1 MNKLVKIF
9 ALMFVLF
16 VWGCA
21 YFNTFYNAIQFF
33 EEAEQEIVSA
43 SNSEQLSNK
52 SEELL
57 QKTIAR
63 CNLVVAKYP
72 ESRFHDDALL
82 LRAKALY
89 YQGEF
94 QLSKGSLERLN
105 SEFPESPLLNE
116 ARLWTIRCQ
125 WKNESSKA
133 SLEETL
139 YFIGELEKNDRFGR
153 IQSLR
158 SLAHTIASEIY
169 QFYGEIDS
177 ALTHLEKS
185 AEYAANRLDRM
196 NAHYSIAE
204 RAYEEGRLN
213 IALENYRKVISSH
226 PNPKRV
232 EMSHLQIV
240 RIYRETKM
248 WAEAS
253 EEIEELTTNEKFS
266 GIKADLSLELA
277 KLYEMQG
284 RDDEA
289 RKRYEVITEDFP
301 KTAASAESYFA
312 LGTAA
317 LDEEKDYPL
326 ARKYFDNVEREFRES
341 TYAPSAR
348 VRVQEIDDL
357 LSVTEAIEKVEVS
370 LFGDGETKE
379 ETEKTAISVDRLLN
393 VDLKSSV
400 KQEEEIEN
408 ITNESQDD
416 IIDTT
421 KLYQELSQQL
431 YSAGELQ
438 AFRFGDTEEGMK
450 YFIRIVNNLPSTNRT
465 AQALYSL
472 SYLYDISGD
481 SVRASDLRNRLMI
494 DYSDSEYAMEIARS
508 QSMILA
514 DAPAELMAQSEA
526 LTDGDPEKAIEL
538 YESVLKQYPNTRYAP
553 VVLLSMAH
561 IYDRSLNDL
570 DHALEVYERI
580 ASDYEKSEQA
590 KFAGGRIALLKK
602 IKESIADT
610 TSSNDSIKNDR

>member
-1 MNKLVKIF
+1 MNKMVKIF
-9 ALMFVLF
+9 TLMFAML

-21 YFNTFYNAIQFF
+21 YFNTFYNATQFF
-33 EEAEQEIVSA
+33 EEAEQEIVTA
-43 SNSEQLSNK
+43 SNSEQLSKK

-57 QKTIAR
+57 QKTIVR
-63 CNLVVAKYP
+63 CNLVIAKYP

-94 QLSKGSLERLN
+94 QLSKRSLERLN
-105 SEFPESPLLNE
+105 SEFPESPLLKE

-125 WKNESSKA
+125 WKNESSRV

-139 YFIGELEKNDRFGR
+139 YFISELENDDRFGR

-177 ALTHLEKS
+177 ALTQLEQS
-185 AEYAANRLDRM
+185 AKYAANRLDRM
-196 NAHYSIAE
+196 NAHYTIAE
-204 RAYEEGRLN
+204 RAYEEDRLN

-232 EMSHLQIV
+232 EISHLQIV

-284 RDDEA
+284 KDDEA

-317 LDEEKDYPL
+317 LDEEQDYPL
-326 ARKYFDNVEREFRES
+326 SRKYFDNVEREFRES
-341 TYAPSAR
+341 TYVPSAR

-357 LSVTEAIEKVEVS
+357 LSVTEAIKKVELS
-370 LFGDGETKE
+370 LFGDGEIKE
-379 ETEKTAISVDRLLN
+379 ETEKIAISVDRPFN
-393 VDLKSSV
+393 VDLESSV
-400 KQEEEIEN
+400 KQDEEIEN
-408 ITNESQDD
+408 IANDSQDD

-421 KLYQELSQQL
+421 KLYQELSQLL

-438 AFRFGDTEEGMK
+438 AFRFGDTKEGME
-450 YFIRIVNNLPSTNRT
+450 YFDKIVNDLPSTNRS

-472 SYLYDISGD
+472 SYLYDITGD
-481 SVRASDLRNRLMI
+481 SVRASDLRDRLMK
-494 DYSDSEYAMEIARS
+494 DYSESEYAMEIARS

-526 LTDGDPEKAIEL
+526 LADGDPEKAIEL
-538 YESVLKQYPNTRYAP
+538 YESVLKKYPNTRYTP

-570 DHALEVYERI
+570 VHALEVYERI
-580 ASDYEKSEQA
+580 ASDYDKSEQA
-590 KFAGGRIALLKK
+590 IFAVGRIALLNK

-610 TSSNDSIKNDR
+610 TTTNGSKKNDN